1 MKNIARKILAGLSAF
16 AFLSTA
22 PMALNAYNMDEPKLV
37 VQSKKRDL
45 HINFSKDGSKFVY
58 TRLDD
63 NSRNSVSEIVSNEKG
78 TEKVIVS
85 QGFFDAH
92 PSFSPDGKK
101 IAFFRGLGMGYGVI
115 CTVDSDGKNLEDLAN
130 ARISKVSW
138 SPDGKELT
146 YISGYVEEK
155 INTLTEE
162 DVKNLN
168 KMKNNPWRLKP
179 GDKVKIPVE
188 YGAVMLLNLETKDVK
203 YLTTNEGNCECPR
216 FMDDG
221 KIIYVFNKSMMTS
234 AGKEI
239 WMMDKDGSNKLLLVQ
254 PENYEKKTQDG
265 NSVIVH
271 VKEGSAY
278 QVSVDKGMMAYMLT
292 TTERIAKATPDGKKF
307 KVEELKDES
316 NSAIYVRN
324 LKTGET
330 KMVTDE
336 GLLWFPEIKDNKVYF
351 SRYEDDTEH
360 DIYSIDLK

>member
-1 MKNIARKILAGLSAF
+1 MKNTIKKVLAGLSAF

-22 PMALNAYNMDEPKLV
+22 PMMLSAYNMNEPRLV

-45 HINFSKDGSKFVY
+45 HISFSKDGSKFVY
-58 TRLDD
+58 TRLED
-63 NSRNSVSEIVSNEKG
+63 SSMYPVSEIVSNEKG
-78 TEKVIVS
+78 IEKVIT

-155 INTLTEE
+155 IHTLTEE

-179 GDKVKIPVE
+179 GNKVKIPVE

-203 YLTTNEGNCECPR
+203 YLTTNEGNCESPKFTDEGR
-216 FMDDG
+216 
-221 KIIYVFNKSMMTS
+221 IIYVFNKSRMTT

-239 WMMDKDGSNKLLLVQ
+239 WMMDKDGGNKQLLVQ
-254 PENYEKKTQDG
+254 PESFEKKTQDG
-265 NSVIVH
+265 DSITFH
-271 VKEGSAY
+271 IKEGSAY
-278 QVSVDKGMMAYMLT
+278 QVSVDKDMIAYLLT
-292 TTERIAKATPDGKKF
+292 TTEKIAKAIPKGKDFKF
-307 KVEELKDES
+307 EGIKDES
-316 NSAIYVRN
+316 NSAIYVKN

-351 SRYEDDTEH
+351 SRYDDSETEH